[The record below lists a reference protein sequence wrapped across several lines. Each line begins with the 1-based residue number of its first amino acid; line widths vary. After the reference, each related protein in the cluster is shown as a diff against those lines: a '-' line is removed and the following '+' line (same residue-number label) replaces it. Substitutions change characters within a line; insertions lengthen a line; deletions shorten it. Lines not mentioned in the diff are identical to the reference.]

1 MIVAAAREEKMAV
14 RDFTGKMHK
23 KRLASE
29 LYDKIFQ
36 SLFTDGIISDI
47 IKFTTNCGK
56 YDYIN
61 ISKS

>member
-29 LYDKIFQ
+29 LYYKIFQ

-56 YDYIN
+56 I
-61 ISKS
+61 